1 MLVLVTGAA
10 GFIGFHTARRLL
22 VDGHTVIGLDSL
34 NDYYDVRLKHSRLAI
49 LREFP
54 QFTFVKMQ
62 LEDRAGIARIFSEH
76 RFDRVI
82 HLGAQAGVAYS
93 MENPEVYATANL
105 VGFLHILEG
114 CRRNEVPHLVYASS
128 SSVYGANTRM
138 PFTVHD
144 GVDHPLSLY
153 GATKRANEL
162 MAHSY
167 SHLYGV
173 RASGLRF
180 FTVYG
185 EYGRPDMVF
194 FLFTKAIL
202 EGRAIDVYNF
212 GDMKR
217 DFTYIDDVVES
228 IVRVMDVIPSPDPGW
243 SHDIADAATSMA
255 PFRLYNVGN
264 SEPVHLLE
272 VIDLLE
278 QAIGKKAIRNLLPI
292 RPGDVPATYADASC
306 LEGATTFKPS
316 THVREGIPKFVA
328 WYLEHYAGGTAK
340 IRAS

>member
-22 VDGHTVIGLDSL
+22 ADGHTVVGLDNLS
-34 NDYYDVRLKHSRLAI
+34 DYYDVRLKHARLA
-49 LREFP
+49 LLKASP
-54 QFTFVKMQ
+54 LFTFLRMG
-62 LEDRAGIARIFSEH
+62 LEDRTGMARLFSDH

-93 MENPEVYATANL
+93 MENPEVYAAANL
-105 VGFLHILEG
+105 VGFLHVLEG
-114 CRRNEVPHLVYASS
+114 CRRTNVPHLVYASS

-153 GATKRANEL
+153 GATKRANEV

-167 SHLYGV
+167 SHLYSLPV
-173 RASGLRF
+173 SGLRF

-185 EYGRPDMVF
+185 EFGRPDMVF

-202 EGRAIDVYNF
+202 EGRPIDVYNF

-217 DFTYIDDVVES
+217 DFTYIDDVVEAV
-228 IVRVMDVIPSPDPGW
+228 VRVMDVIPPPDPSW

-278 QAIGKKAIRNLLPI
+278 QSIGKKAIRNLLPI

-306 LEGATTFKPS
+306 LLKATGFKPE
-316 THVREGIPKFVA
+316 THVRDGIPKFVA
-328 WYLEHYAGGTAK
+328 WYIKHYAGGPAGAL
-340 IRAS
+340 AS